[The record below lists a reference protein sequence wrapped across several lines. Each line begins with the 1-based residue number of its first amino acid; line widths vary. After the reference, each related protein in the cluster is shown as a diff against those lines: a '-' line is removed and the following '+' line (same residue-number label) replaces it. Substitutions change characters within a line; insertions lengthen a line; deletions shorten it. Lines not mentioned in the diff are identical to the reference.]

1 MANLAVQPGHEKLD
15 VTWEARSSGGV
26 PTGYDVHYTAAGSSA
41 LGLNADLGTNVA
53 TQWVEASHSGTTT
66 SASITGLTNG
76 TEYRVRVRGTNS
88 DGNGGYQEV
97 KGTPQPTITLT
108 SSDADGV
115 ITEGDA
121 AVTLTATLSAAA
133 GSSGVTVSVAR
144 AAGSTVEA
152 GDFTF
157 SSASITISSGNTTG
171 TTTLTIEDDQE
182 DEDDETLILRASA
195 AGHVEAGG
203 ISERLSLTIRDND
216 TARVDVSESARTV
229 EVGETTTYAV
239 KLDTKPTASVTIQAT
254 SDGTDKATVSPAT
267 RTFSTTNWNTAQEF
281 TITGKAVGT
290 PDIDH
295 TVSSSTDPKYPTSM
309 AIDDVDVTVNASTK
323 TYRITATKTV
333 AEADSASAALTV
345 TLGRAPTDSAG
356 LTLSVSYDYSGS
368 AATTADTGTTP
379 TSITVAQNAT
389 TATLT
394 VPIANDAL
402 VEDDETFTVTI
413 RTSASGWNPATTGAN
428 VATITITDDEAA
440 NAKIAFHA
448 SNAAATTAYTDSE
461 DEDVSG
467 GTLTVPVTV
476 SALPQSNTTFDV
488 EVVSSGTTAT
498 ENTDYRI
505 GTKSVTFGSSGSK
518 TRNVSISLTND
529 ALVENDETIKLK
541 IKENPTRQMVSN
553 INVGSTHNFLLASS
567 NIRQGFRVGAGS
579 SGFTLTSIEAKLVD
593 AANAAQAATFRAE
606 LWSDA
611 SNRPSSKLADLRVP
625 ATWSANSTVSL
636 AAPSSVVLSANTT
649 YHLVLYTVGGYDPKV
664 PVTTNNGEDSGGLA
678 GWSVANEGSWQA
690 SDQPTAGGAAYD
702 KIVNIRVNGFAGRPS
717 DLGYHYARNAS
728 GSTAALLIED
738 DDADAAKI
746 AFGTDAA
753 GAVKYT
759 RSHNETASAT
769 VRVTVSHLP
778 AESTAFT
785 VETVTSGADAGT
797 ATEYV
802 DSSNRGDFRIADKT
816 VTFGST
822 GAKHRD
828 VPITLYDDSLVEN
841 DQTIE
846 LRLKASLTTPAAPAT
861 LVSNHKQ
868 TTGTSFSSNNWVSAQ
883 AFTTGSNPAG
893 YKLTAIEAV
902 VEQTWVNNPQRRSV
916 RAELWSR
923 QASSGNPDQ
932 KIEDLTAPMDFANT
946 LSFAAPSNTV
956 LTANTIYYF
965 LLYTTGNYNMAID
978 RVTSPNEDN
987 GAAVGWSITDG
998 RRAKNAQTPDGAAAW
1013 TGEANSMR
1021 ITVKGSVPL
1030 GDLYTRHAE
1039 GSKGTVTIEDDEARA
1054 AKVAFNSSAAAT
1066 AKFTATPAENVSGG
1080 KQTVPITVSA
1090 LPEVESDFTVS
1101 VLAASTATEDADYT
1115 IAAKTFTFAP
1125 TDDAT
1130 TPDVDETALTRNL
1143 EITITDDMLVEDDQ
1157 TIELEISSGD
1167 GFFDK
1172 YARHANASKAT
1183 VTIHDDEHHDA
1194 KIAIGAVAT
1203 STTKHTA
1210 SAAEGTDA
1218 TLTVPITINHLPE
1231 SDTTFAVE
1239 VLTSGTTARDSDDAT
1254 NATGNPKD
1262 YEFVAKEVTFGSTS
1276 AKSMDLTINVAD
1288 DNVEEDDEQIQLR
1301 IKPADNPNDDL
1312 GDYYARDAAGSTATI
1327 TLASDDAVSGVT
1339 LKIQATPSTS
1349 SPDLFDVFEGSS
1361 LTLTATADIPVG
1373 PGGWL
1378 VTTQRHSSDQYDP
1391 MQPNLCN
1398 SSFMACPNDFTL
1410 PGPFTIR
1417 EGQTEA
1423 TGTLVI
1429 ARDNRNEATPE
1440 WLHLY
1445 ATAERRGVSYD
1456 TDPPLKLRLKE
1467 SSNGINLNQVTL
1479 NLVEGES
1486 ATYTVSLRGSAA
1498 PTDSVTVTP
1507 TSSAADKATVSAAL
1521 TFTGG
1526 ASSNWQDPQEI
1537 TVTAVAAGAVTI
1549 THAATSDDPK
1559 FSLSSSALGSLQAT
1573 VSEPENT
1580 YRISQ
1585 GARVAEGE
1593 TAELTVT
1600 LGALAPST
1608 DNPEFA
1614 LDRTRTHNRE
1624 FLVGDQF
1631 TGPKDAGL
1639 ADVSSDLSTPPDTLT
1654 VTADERR
1661 ATLTETIADDDLVE
1675 GDEHYY
1681 VMISTAQSGW
1691 SEATGSRPGHGPHFK
1706 DCFHID
1712 TCARVTITDPDAAE
1726 AKIAFGNAADATTAY
1741 AASVDEGAGTLT
1753 VPVTITALPQS
1764 STTFNIEVVTS
1775 GATATEGTDYSIA
1788 TKSVTFH
1795 SDADADPPTDTVTT
1809 KNVTVTITGDTD
1821 AEGDETFQLRI
1832 AAADATVN
1840 DLGDHYDRN
1849 PNSSRA
1855 TLTIT
1860 DDDGA
1865 ATVSTTAFTVKP
1877 SASDT
1882 YTIALAGATPA
1893 SDVTIT
1899 PASTAADKA
1908 TVSCAADPCVL
1919 TFTPTNYRQ
1928 PQTVTVNGIAEGTSH
1943 INHLISGGGPAYSA
1957 SSTPVAAVTVTVAA
1971 VPTATLSV
1979 APDPVD
1985 EGGSVTVTLEL
1996 SEAVGEVK
2004 TIPIS
2009 LGDTADTAETGDYGT
2024 LANIPITA
2032 TGTRFTGQIATNH
2045 DMDADDE
2052 TFTVALGTLPP
2063 SVGAG
2068 SATSQTVTITDDDD
2082 PIEAISSLTV
2092 EEGNAELRVK
2102 WSKPDGDHIEDY
2114 QVHYTSA
2121 DAGTVADDA
2130 DVSADPADDA
2140 TTAWMDSGHTG
2151 AGTSITITGL
2161 VNEED
2166 ESAIVYRIRARAVNS
2181 EQEDTDWSPIG
2192 TGTPGASKRLPSPR
2206 PPGPGPAP
2214 APLSGDATLSG
2225 ITLTAGGQP
2234 VALTETFAADT
2245 TTYTAS
2251 VDYST
2256 DMITVSARTRRAD
2269 AVMVIAPEDAD
2280 SETDGLQVS
2289 LDVGENRVTITV
2301 TAEDGTTR
2309 AYALTVTRAEPP
2321 AGDSALIDVTLTA
2334 GDEAMSLDETFDADT
2349 MTYTASV
2356 AHSTDMITVSART
2369 RRADAVMVIAPEDAD
2384 SETDGHQVSLD
2395 VGENRVTITVTAED
2409 GTTRAYALT
2418 VTRAEPPAGDS
2429 ALIDVTLTAGDE
2441 AMSLDETFD
2450 ADTMTYTASVA
2461 HSTDMITVSARTRRA
2476 DAVMVIAPE
2485 DADAEAAGHQV
2496 RLAMGRNDV
2505 TITVT
2510 VPEESP
2516 LVYTLAVTRAAAP
2529 TPATP
2534 GGVPPVTNLAVREGP
2549 NPGEAV
2555 LSWDAVASA
2564 THYRIGYVNMEVDYH
2579 LAKAGCTAEWIGAFI
2594 FVDVNARNIPVNFG
2608 RAEYTVQRL
2617 SPGARHAFTVLTA
2630 DRFVDTGHQGSV
2642 SSEFYWPSNPRWK
2655 FLPGR
2660 NALPT
2665 GVTLPTGECSAAAT
2679 PATGPIPPV
2688 TNLAV
2693 RVGANAGEA
2702 VLSWDAVAS
2711 ATHYRIGYVNME
2723 VDYHLA
2729 KASCTGEWI
2738 QAYIFVDVNARNIP
2752 VSAGRAEYTVR
2763 RLSPG
2768 ARHAFTVLT
2777 ADRFV
2782 DTGHQGSVSSEFY
2795 WPSNPRWKFLPGRS
2809 DLPSG
2814 ITLPNGECSVPSGE
2828 R

>member
-1 MANLAVQPGHEKLD
+1 MMRASSFRHSPLLLLLAAALVGLAVFFFHDAAPAAAAPPAVAPHTVNNLAVQPGHQKLD
-15 VTWEARSSGGV
+15 ATWEARSSGGV

-41 LGLNADLGTNVA
+41 LGLNAGLGSDVA
-53 TQWVEASHSGTTT
+53 TEWVDASHSGTTT

-88 DGNGGYQEV
+88 DGNGGYLEV

-108 SSDADGV
+108 SSDADGA

-144 AAGSTVEA
+144 AAGSTVAA
-152 GDFTF
+152 GDFNF
-157 SSASITISSGNTTG
+157 SSASITISSGNTAG
-171 TTTLTIEDDQE
+171 TTTLTIQDDQE
-182 DEDDETLILRASA
+182 DEDDETLILRTSA

-203 ISERLSLTIRDND
+203 ISGRLSLTIRDND
-216 TARVDVSESARTV
+216 TAGVDVSESARTV
-229 EVGETTTYAV
+229 EVGETTTYDV
-239 KLDTKPTASVTIQAT
+239 KLDTKPTASVTIRAT
-254 SDGTDKATVSPAT
+254 SDDTAKATVSPAT
-267 RTFSTTNWNTAQEF
+267 RTFTTDNWDTAQTF
-281 TITGKAVGT
+281 TVSGKAVGT

-295 TVSSSTDPKYPTSM
+295 TVSSSADPKYPTSM
-309 AIDDVDVTVNASTK
+309 AIDDVDVTVEASTK
-323 TYRITATKTV
+323 TYKIERTKTA
-333 AEADSASAALTV
+333 AEGASATFTV

-356 LTLSVSYDYSGS
+356 QTLNVAYSYPDSTATS
-368 AATTADTGTTP
+368 ADLNSPPTTV
-379 TSITVAQNAT
+379 TVAQNSDT
-389 TATLT
+389 GTLT
-394 VPIANDAL
+394 MPIAQDAL
-402 VEDDETFTVTI
+402 VEGTETVTVTI
-413 RTSASGWNPATTGAN
+413 SSSASGWNPATAGAN

-467 GTLTVPVTV
+467 GMLTVPVTV

-518 TRNVSISLTND
+518 TRNVSIGLTND

-541 IKENPTRQMVSN
+541 IKENPTRQLVSN

-567 NIRQGFRVGAGS
+567 NVRQGFRVGAGS
-579 SGFTLTSIEAKLVD
+579 SGFTLTSIEAKLVV

-611 SNRPSSKLADLRVP
+611 SNRPSSKLADLTVP
-625 ATWSANSTVSL
+625 ATWSANSTVSF
-636 AAPSSVVLSANTT
+636 AAPSSVVLSENTT

-664 PVTTNNGEDSGGLA
+664 EVTTNNAEDSGGLA
-678 GWSVANEGSWQA
+678 GWSVANEGTWQA
-690 SDQPTAGGAAYD
+690 SDQPTSGGASYNRM
-702 KIVNIRVNGFAGRPS
+702 INIRVNGFAGRPS

-728 GSTAALLIED
+728 GSTATLLIED

-759 RSHNETASAT
+759 RSHNETTASAT

-785 VETVTSGADAGT
+785 VETLTAGADAGT

-802 DSSNRGDFRIADKT
+802 DASNRGDFRIADKT

-828 VPITLYDDSLVEN
+828 VPITLYNDSLVEN

-846 LRLKASLTTPAAPAT
+846 LRLRALLTTPAAPAT

-893 YKLTAIEAV
+893 YTLTAIEAV

-923 QASSGNPDQ
+923 QASTGNPNQ
-932 KIEDLTAPMDFANT
+932 KIVDLTVPMDFANT
-946 LSFAAPSNTV
+946 LSFTPSTNTV
-956 LTANTIYYF
+956 LEANTTYYF
-965 LLYTTGNYNMAID
+965 LLYTTGDYNMAID
-978 RVTSPNEDN
+978 RVTSPNEDSG
-987 GAAVGWSITDG
+987 GAAGWRITNG
-998 RRAKNAQTPDGAAAW
+998 RRTKNAQTPSGAAAW
-1013 TGEANSMR
+1013 TGEGDSMR

-1039 GSKGTVTIEDDEARA
+1039 SSKGTVTIEDDEARA
-1054 AKVAFNSSAAAT
+1054 AQVAFNSNAAST
-1066 AKFTATPAENVSGG
+1066 VKFTATPDENVSGG
-1080 KQTVPITVSA
+1080 KQTVPITISA

-1101 VLAASTATEDADYT
+1101 VLTSGTATESADYT

-1125 TDDAT
+1125 EDDSAT
-1130 TPDVDETALTRNL
+1130 TDVDESTLTRNL
-1143 EITITDDMLVEDDQ
+1143 EITITDDAWVENDQ

-1172 YARHANASKAT
+1172 YTRHANASKAT
-1183 VTIHDDEHHDA
+1183 VTIHDNEHHDA
-1194 KIAIGAVAT
+1194 KIAIGSVAT

-1210 SAAEGTDA
+1210 SATEGTDT
-1218 TLTVPITINHLPE
+1218 TLTVPITITHLPE

-1239 VLTSGTTARDSDDAT
+1239 VQTSGTTARDSEDT
-1254 NATGNPKD
+1254 NNATGNPKD
-1262 YEFVAKEVTFGSTS
+1262 YDFVSKEVTFTNTG
-1276 AKSMDLTINVAD
+1276 AKSKDLTINIAD

-1301 IKPADNPNDDL
+1301 IKPADNPNNDL
-1312 GDYYARDAAGSTATI
+1312 GDYYARDAAGSTSTI

-1339 LKIQATPSTS
+1339 LKINATPSS
-1349 SPDLFDVFEGSS
+1349 IALNRFDVFEGSS
-1361 LTLTATADIPVG
+1361 VTLTATADIPVG
-1373 PGGWL
+1373 PDGWR
-1378 VTTQRHSSDQYDP
+1378 VTTKRHSSDRFDP
-1391 MQPNLCN
+1391 MQPDLCN
-1398 SSFMACPNDFTL
+1398 NFWACPNDFTL

-1423 TGTLVI
+1423 TGSLVI
-1429 ARDNRNEATPE
+1429 ARDNRNEAIAE

-1456 TDPPLKLRLKE
+1456 TDPLLELRLHE
-1467 SSNGINLNQVTL
+1467 SNNGINLGQTTL
-1479 NLVEGES
+1479 NLVPGET
-1486 ATYTVSLRGSAA
+1486 ATYTVVLRGSAA
-1498 PTDSVTVTP
+1498 PTESVTVTP
-1507 TSSAADKATVSAAL
+1507 TTSDADKATVSAAL
-1521 TFTGG
+1521 SFTGG

-1537 TVTAVAAGAVTI
+1537 TVTAVAAGTITI

-1559 FSLSSSALGSLQAT
+1559 YSLSSSALGSLRAT
-1573 VSEPENT
+1573 VSAAENT
-1580 YRISQ
+1580 YRINQ
-1585 GARVAEGE
+1585 GTTVAEGE

-1608 DNPEFA
+1608 GNPAFA
-1614 LDRTRTHNRE
+1614 IDRTRRHNRE
-1624 FLVGDQF
+1624 FLGGDRF
-1631 TGPKDAGL
+1631 HGDGDAGL
-1639 ADVSSDLSTPPDTLT
+1639 ADVSSDLSSPTATLT
-1654 VTADERR
+1654 VAEGERR

-1681 VMISTAQSGW
+1681 VTISTAETGW
-1691 SEATGSRPGHGPHFK
+1691 SAATGSRPGHSPSFR
-1706 DCFHID
+1706 DCFHTD

-1726 AKIAFGNAADATTAY
+1726 ARIAFGNAADATTAY

-1753 VPVTITALPQS
+1753 VPVTITALPGS
-1764 STTFNIEVVTS
+1764 STTFNIQVVSS

-1788 TKSVTFH
+1788 TESVTFGP
-1795 SDADADPPTDTVTT
+1795 SDGDLTE
-1809 KNVTVTITGDTD
+1809 NVTVTITADTD

-1865 ATVSTTAFTVKP
+1865 ATVSTTAFTVSP
-1877 SASDT
+1877 GASDT
-1882 YTIALAGATPA
+1882 YTVALSGATPT

-1899 PASTAADKA
+1899 PVSGSTDKA
-1908 TVSCAADPCVL
+1908 TVSGAL
-1919 TFTPTNYRQ
+1919 TFTPTNYQ
-1928 PQTVTVNGIAEGTSH
+1928 QAQTVTVTGVAEGVSN
-1943 INHLISGGGPAYSA
+1943 INHLISGGGPAYSS
-1957 SSTPVAAVTVTVAA
+1957 SSTPVDSITVTVSAAVTAELSVSPDSVQEGRSVTVA
-1971 VPTATLSV
+1971 V
-1979 APDPVD
+1979 
-1985 EGGSVTVTLEL
+1985 EL
-1996 SEAVGEVK
+1996 SETVGHLK

-2009 LGDTADTAETGDYGT
+2009 LGDSTDTAEVGDYGT
-2024 LANIPITA
+2024 LGNVAIRSGSTRA
-2032 TGTRFTGQIATNH
+2032 TGTIATNV
-2045 DMDADDE
+2045 DSDADDE
-2052 TFTVALGTLPP
+2052 TFTVKLGTLPSDLAP
-2063 SVGAG
+2063 GSSSSV
-2068 SATSQTVTITDDDD
+2068 TVTITDPDTA
-2082 PIEAISSLTV
+2082 IEAISALTV

-2102 WSKPDGDHIEDY
+2102 WSAPVGDKIENY

-2121 DAGTVADDA
+2121 DSGTVPDDA
-2130 DVSADPADDA
+2130 DESEDPADDA

-2151 AGTSITITGL
+2151 TGRVVTITGL
-2161 VNEED
+2161 TNMED
-2166 ESAIVYRIRARAVNS
+2166 ANGIVYRIRARAVND
-2181 EQEDTDWSPIG
+2181 EQDDTDWSPVA
-2192 TGTPGASKRLPSPR
+2192 TGIPGASKRLASPR

-2214 APLSGDATLSG
+2214 LSDDATLSG

-2251 VDYST
+2251 VAHSK
-2256 DMITVSARTRRAD
+2256 DMITVSARTRRAA
-2269 AVMVIAPEDAD
+2269 AVM
-2280 SETDGLQVS
+2280 S
-2289 LDVGENRVTITV
+2289 ITP
-2301 TAEDGTTR
+2301 D
-2309 AYALTVTRAEPP
+2309 
-2321 AGDSALIDVTLTA
+2321 
-2334 GDEAMSLDETFDADT
+2334 
-2349 MTYTASV
+2349 
-2356 AHSTDMITVSART
+2356 
-2369 RRADAVMVIAPEDAD
+2369 DAD

-2395 VGENRVTITVTAED
+2395 VGENRITITVTAEDGTTTRTYTVTVSRGSTTGATLSGITLTVGGAAVALDQSFSADTTTYTGTVAHGVTVITVSADASDRAANIAITPADADAETAGHQVSLDVGENRITITVTAED
-2409 GTTRAYALT
+2409 GTTRVY
-2418 VTRAEPPAGDS
+2418 R
-2429 ALIDVTLTAGDE
+2429 
-2441 AMSLDETFD
+2441 
-2450 ADTMTYTASVA
+2450 
-2461 HSTDMITVSARTRRA
+2461 
-2476 DAVMVIAPE
+2476 
-2485 DADAEAAGHQV
+2485 
-2496 RLAMGRNDV
+2496 
-2505 TITVT
+2505 VT
-2510 VPEESP
+2510 V
-2516 LVYTLAVTRAAAP
+2516 VRAGAP
-2529 TPATP
+2529 TSGTP
-2534 GGVPPVTNLAVREGP
+2534 GSGTPVTNIVLRDGP
-2549 NPGEAV
+2549 AMGEV
-2555 LSWDAVASA
+2555 IVSWDAVPSA

-2579 LAKAGCTAEWIGAFI
+2579 LAKAGCTEEWIGAFI

-2608 RAEYTVQRL
+2608 RAEYTLRRL
-2617 SPGARHAFTVLTA
+2617 SPGARHAFTVLTGG
-2630 DRFVDTGHQGSV
+2630 DFVDTGHQGSV
-2642 SSEFYWPSNPRWK
+2642 SSEFFWPSNPRWK

-2660 NALPT
+2660 SDLPT

-2679 PATGPIPPV
+2679 PTTGPVPPV

-2693 RVGANAGEA
+2693 RAGANAGEA
-2702 VLSWDAVAS
+2702 ILSWDAVPS

-2738 QAYIFVDVNARNIP
+2738 GAFIFADVNARDIP
-2752 VSAGRAEYTVR
+2752 VHEGRAEYTVR

-2777 ADRFV
+2777 SDRFV
-2782 DTGHQGSVSSEFY
+2782 DTGHQGSVSSEFF

-2814 ITLPNGECSVPSGE
+2814 ITLPTGECSVPSGE